1 MHLLTGRLR
10 FRCRCRRDRTNDVL
24 DMVDRVRYTSIFC
37 YALVIEVDLSV
48 FIQSNVLKKSVTFD
62 CIVNIRLGFFVQVD
76 NFCIAS
82 AFEVE
87 YAVVIPAVLVI
98 TDQKTFR
105 VCGKSCFT
113 CSGSPKKIAVFS
125 PFMSVF
131 AEQCIEAMPF
141 NGRK

>member
-1 MHLLTGRLR
+1 MP
-10 FRCRCRRDRTNDVL
+10 FFV
-24 DMVDRVRYTSIFC
+24 
-37 YALVIEVDLSV
+37 
-48 FIQSNVLKKSVTFD
+48 QSNVLKQSVTFD
-62 CIVNIRLGFFVQVD
+62 CIVDIRFGFFVQVD

-105 VCGKSCFT
+105 SVERVVLPVPDR
-113 CSGSPKKIAVFS
+113 PKKIAVFS

-131 AEQCIEAMPF
+131 AEQCMEAMPF
-141 NGRK
+141 SGRK